1 MNLEHSS
8 FSGFKSGF
16 MVLLDEFLALDFRF
30 KVASGVLVEL
40 RLLYCVAR
48 LLDSI
53 SWRIEIQDCQAML
66 VDQLCSVQI
75 QQDVGGRRTMLAY
88 GQAIHH
94 RTVLTQAHLQ
104 SSMFASCIRY

>member
-53 SWRIEIQDCQAML
+53 S
-66 VDQLCSVQI
+66 
-75 QQDVGGRRTMLAY
+75 
-88 GQAIHH
+88 
-94 RTVLTQAHLQ
+94 
-104 SSMFASCIRY
+104 